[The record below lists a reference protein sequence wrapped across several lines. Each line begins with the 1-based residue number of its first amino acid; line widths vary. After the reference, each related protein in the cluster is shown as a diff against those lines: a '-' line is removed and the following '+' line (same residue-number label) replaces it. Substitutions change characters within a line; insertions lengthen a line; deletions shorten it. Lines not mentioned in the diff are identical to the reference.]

1 MSEDLPPLPRSFR
14 YLVLTRAGEGFG
26 VSLAR
31 TIMPILAVS
40 VLGLGTGYVGVLK
53 TQSTWEL
60 FFRSEFLS
68 A

>member
-26 VSLAR
+26 DSLAG

-40 VLGLGTGYVGVLK
+40 VLGLGTVMWVCS
-53 TQSTWEL
+53 TQSAWEL
-60 FFRSEFLS
+60 FFCSEFLS